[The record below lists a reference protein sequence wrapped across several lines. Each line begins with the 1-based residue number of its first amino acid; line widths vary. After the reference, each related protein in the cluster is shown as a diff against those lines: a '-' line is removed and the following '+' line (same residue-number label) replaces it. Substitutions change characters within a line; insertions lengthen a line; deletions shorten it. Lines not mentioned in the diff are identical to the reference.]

1 MKYSSPG
8 SWRII
13 VIAVIAAG
21 LVILAVS
28 GYLTPL
34 AQLVLSPVVSAQTW
48 LSERFLAVQN
58 LLSTPR
64 DVTELMQRNAA
75 LESEVSSLEAQII
88 ELQQQLTE
96 YQILSSLLDF
106 ARAYPE
112 YEYVGA
118 SVIGRDPSPFLQYVI
133 INRGS
138 DDGLRRGMP
147 VVTQQGL
154 VGRISRVTAAAANV
168 QLITDPA
175 TSINVRLQPSRDRAV
190 LLGSITGDLTLDF
203 IPQEA
208 NVNSGDLVLTSGFG
222 GNYPPNILIGQVTG
236 VRSQDFDLFQSGS
249 VQPVVDFEQLEIVL
263 VVTNFQ
269 PIEIEPLLPE
279 TQP

>member
-1 MKYSSPG
+1 MSNRLPR
-8 SWRII
+8 SWRTI
-13 VIAVIAAG
+13 VIALISIGLVLLAAG
-21 LVILAVS
+21 

-34 AQLVLSPVVSAQTW
+34 TKIAFSPVIAAQTW
-48 LSERFLAVQN
+48 LSDRYLAIQS
-58 LLSTPR
+58 LLNAPR
-64 DVTELMQRNAA
+64 DVTELMQRNAE
-75 LESEVSSLEAQII
+75 LESEVASLQSQVI

-147 VVTQQGL
+147 VVTQNGL

-175 TSINVRLQPSRDRAV
+175 MKINVRLQPSRERAV
-190 LLGSITGDLTLDF
+190 LTGSITGDLVLDF
-203 IPQEA
+203 IPQSA
-208 NVNSGDLVLTSGFG
+208 TVNPGDLVLTSGFG

-263 VVTNFQ
+263 VIANFQ
-269 PIEIEPLLPE
+269 PIDIEPLLPTE
-279 TQP
+279 YR